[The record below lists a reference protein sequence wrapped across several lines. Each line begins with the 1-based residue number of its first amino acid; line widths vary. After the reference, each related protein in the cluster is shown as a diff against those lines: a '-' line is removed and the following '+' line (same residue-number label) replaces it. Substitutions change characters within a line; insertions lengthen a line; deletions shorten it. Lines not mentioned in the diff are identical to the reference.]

1 MKKDKTKRKI
11 SILLYI
17 VAIAMP
23 FLPLFSIGGKNYA
36 LYQGYMHVKESG
48 IGGVSEN
55 AAQIWSG
62 DVSLIKVQIVI
73 VMLYQIV
80 SICYIFSVLARKNL
94 RLNIAAM
101 VLALVNLF
109 LTENGIRM
117 VTDNVMGIMF
127 PLVLGVFSVIEFLVT
142 KMMDVWD
149 SSVRMANE
157 NTRKN
162 QRKKEEK
169 KRRLYFPGNYTELF
183 YRMVWKNFKYNW
195 RDYRLL
201 LMCSVM
207 MSSLSFAGLG
217 CYQMMAGMHRAEN
230 FLIGQGLG
238 RILWNAMIPM
248 GVCIVFL
255 MVFVLVFY
263 LKKWVEG
270 YSIFVTLGIRKK
282 MLYIMMGLEILF
294 CFLFSFLAGSLLGNG
309 LLFLLRKV
317 IYEML
322 GQGIVLMEVTVS
334 TYFKM
339 LGVMVVIYVISLM
352 ATRDIIQDFNL
363 ITAATRRIRREKM
376 PRKGMKLAAAA
387 GVLLIFGAA
396 ALYSQLNCHES
407 IYLLGAFF
415 VGLFLVIRY
424 GGAICLKKEKR
435 RAAYFIK
442 LMNHNHLY
450 HKSKTTSWYLAA
462 LSVLYICGTFY
473 FTFQAVSVISAE
485 EPESLFPYDFVC
497 IADEGDDAFLAG
509 LEDKYGIKSAR
520 YPMVRVS
527 NVDKTERSEG
537 VQIKPPQ
544 GQQIGIGE
552 TTFHQIKQEID
563 GSYQKKALGLDGE
576 GKKVYIVHQQDRS
589 VKAQPVDW
597 TYNSRKPFLHI
608 GLPCVYY
615 TPNSPSEAFMPREV
629 AGEEIGSLIGCFR
642 QGNLENII
650 VFSDDYFEKARE
662 MWRYTNIYTGDP
674 IEDEAERIEGVTIH
688 QGPTQLVLIHAE
700 AEYVD
705 EIEREMEQ
713 LEENHAYE
721 AKHDAEVKSHYSKK
735 TAISD
740 METEHMMKLIVNG
753 FMMAVLLMASL
764 FLLYVKTASELD
776 EKKRRAEFLNCMG
789 MREKERIRMLKG
801 ELYMFYWFPALITV
815 FAGFVFTAATFH
827 ARMYTGAVIKDYLSY
842 AAWIWF
848 GWFLIEG
855 VYVWLLGLWEVR
867 KVEEKDG
874 RRVKTEKKNR

>member
-1 MKKDKTKRKI
+1 MKKDRTKRKV

-17 VAIAMP
+17 VAIVMP
-23 FLPLFSIGGKNYA
+23 FLPLFSIGGKSYA

-62 DVSLIKVQIVI
+62 DISLIRAQIVI

-80 SICYIFSVLARKNL
+80 SICYILSVLARKNL

-109 LTENGIRM
+109 LAQDGMET
-117 VTDNVMGIMF
+117 VADNVMGMLF
-127 PLVLGVFSVIEFLVT
+127 SLVLGLFSAIEFLVI
-142 KMMDVWD
+142 KMMDVWE
-149 SSVRMANE
+149 SSVRMADE
-157 NTRKN
+157 NARKDR
-162 QRKKEEK
+162 RKKEEE
-169 KRRLYFPGNYTELF
+169 KRRLYFPGNYTKVF
-183 YRMVWKNFKYNW
+183 YGMVWKNFKYNW

-207 MSSLSFAGLG
+207 MSSLTFAGLG

-238 RILWNAMIPM
+238 LILWNAMIPM
-248 GVCIVFL
+248 GVCVVFL

-282 MLYIMMGLEILF
+282 TLYIMMGLEIMF
-294 CFLFSFLAGSLLGNG
+294 CFLFSFLAGILLGNG
-309 LLFLLRKV
+309 LLLLLRKV
-317 IYEML
+317 IYEAL
-322 GQGIVLMEVTVS
+322 GQGIVLMKVTAG

-339 LGVMVVIYVISLM
+339 LGVMLVIYVISLM

-376 PRKGMKLAAAA
+376 PRRRLKIAAAV
-387 GVLLIFGAA
+387 GVLLLFGSA
-396 ALYSQLNCHES
+396 ALYSRLSRHES

-415 VGLFLVIRY
+415 VGLFLILRY
-424 GGAICLKKEKR
+424 GGAMCLKRENR
-435 RAAYFIK
+435 RAAYFVN

-450 HKSKTTSWYLAA
+450 HKSKTTSWYLTA
-462 LSVLYICGTFY
+462 LSVLYVCGMFY
-473 FTFQAVSVISAE
+473 FAFQAVSVISAE
-485 EPESLFPYDFVC
+485 EPESLYPYDFVC
-497 IADEGDDAFLAG
+497 ITDEGDDAFLSG
-509 LEDKYGIKSAR
+509 LEDKYGVKSAR

-537 VQIKPPQ
+537 RQAKPPQ
-544 GQQIGIGE
+544 GQQIGISE
-552 TTFHQIKQEID
+552 STFHQLKKELD
-563 GSYQKKALGLDGE
+563 GSYRKKALGLDKEGE
-576 GKKVYIVHQQDRS
+576 RVYIVHQQDRS

-597 TYNSRKPFLHI
+597 TYNSGKPFLHI

-615 TPNSPSEAFMPREV
+615 TSESPSKAFTSREV

-642 QGNLENII
+642 QGNLENMI
-650 VFSDDYFEKARE
+650 VFSDDYFEKAKE

-674 IEDEAERIEGVTIH
+674 IEDEAGRIEDVTIH

-705 EIEREMEQ
+705 EIEREMGQ
-713 LEENHAYE
+713 LETNHAYE
-721 AKHDAEVKSHYSKK
+721 AKYDAEVKSHYSKK

-753 FMMAVLLMASL
+753 FLIAVLLIASL
-764 FLLYVKTASELD
+764 FLLYVKTASELE

-789 MREKERIRMLKG
+789 MRRKERIRMLKG
-801 ELYMFYWFPALITV
+801 ELYLFYWLPALITA
-815 FAGFVFTAATFH
+815 FAVLVFTAATFH

-842 AAWIWF
+842 AVWIWS
-848 GWFLIEG
+848 GWLLIEG
-855 VYVWLLGLWEVR
+855 IYVWLLGLWEVR
-867 KVEEKDG
+867 KVEEKDDRG
-874 RRVKTEKKNR
+874 VKAEKTSR